1 MSDDSDLHFFALVV
15 RAGSLAAAAAELGVT
30 PPAVSRRL
38 AGLEKRLGVGLLQ
51 RSTRRQSL
59 TPAGQRY
66 LEGGQSIL
74 AEIRRLE
81 MGLLEDAQALRGVLR
96 INATLGFGRRHLGA
110 ALAAFAQQHP
120 GVDVLLQ
127 LSDRPLD
134 LIAEGL
140 DLGIWFG
147 TPPDARVIARRILA
161 NQRVLCAAPAYL
173 ARRGTPSGPEQL
185 ASHDC
190 IVIRENTRAYNHWPL
205 FCADAQL
212 TCKVQ
217 GRMQTNHGEVA
228 VDWALAG
235 LGIILRSAWDVGQ
248 HLHSGRLV
256 RILPAWVGAPAD
268 IYGVY
273 PRQHQASPLVG
284 LLLDFLVTHF
294 AAAAGEEA

>member
-1 MSDDSDLHFFALVV
+1 MADGSDLHFFALVV

-38 AGLEKRLGVGLLQ
+38 AALEKRLGVGLLQ

-66 LEGGQSIL
+66 LEGGQGIL
-74 AEIRRLE
+74 AEIRQLE
-81 MGLLEDAQALRGVLR
+81 QGLLQDARALRGVLR
-96 INATLGFGRRHLGA
+96 INATFGFGRRHLGA
-110 ALAAFAQQHP
+110 ALAAFAQVHP
-120 GVDVLLQ
+120 EVEILLQ

-147 TPPDARVIARRILA
+147 TPPDARVIARRLLA
-161 NQRVLCAAPAYL
+161 NRRVLCAAPAYL
-173 ARRGTPSGPEQL
+173 ARRGLPTGPEQL
-185 ASHDC
+185 AGHEC
-190 IVIRENTRAYNHWPL
+190 IVIRENTRAYNHWQL
-205 FCADAQL
+205 SHGDAQL

-235 LGIILRSAWDVGQ
+235 LGILLRSEWDVEG
-248 HLHSGRLV
+248 HLQAGRLV
-256 RILPAWVGAPAD
+256 RILAPWVGAPAD

-273 PRQHQASPLVG
+273 PRQLQASPLVG
-284 LLLDFLVTHF
+284 LLLDFLVAHF
-294 AAAAGEEA
+294 AVAEA